1 MGFHL
6 VDDELQT
13 AARAAA
19 TALAGRRVL
28 ALTMPAIIED
38 LAGVDLVGE
47 DAEAVLFGGA
57 DDIPE
62 TSRVFSYMNLARAF
76 AEVRGGAELYCLHK
90 NRWWQ
95 TQRGPMLDSGS
106 FVVGLEYAA
115 DVEAVVL
122 GKPSAAYF
130 QAALEAVDG
139 EARRTWMIGDD
150 VEADVGGAQAVGMH
164 GVLVRTGKFREEW
177 LARSGV
183 EPDAVLDS
191 VADLPDFLDGVEK
204 I

>member
-1 MGFHL
+1 
-6 VDDELQT
+6 
-13 AARAAA
+13 
-19 TALAGRRVL
+19 
-28 ALTMPAIIED
+28 
-38 LAGVDLVGE
+38 
-47 DAEAVLFGGA
+47 
-57 DDIPE
+57 
-62 TSRVFSYMNLARAF
+62 
-76 AEVRGGAELYCLHK
+76 
-90 NRWWQ
+90 
-95 TQRGPMLDSGS
+95 MLDSGS